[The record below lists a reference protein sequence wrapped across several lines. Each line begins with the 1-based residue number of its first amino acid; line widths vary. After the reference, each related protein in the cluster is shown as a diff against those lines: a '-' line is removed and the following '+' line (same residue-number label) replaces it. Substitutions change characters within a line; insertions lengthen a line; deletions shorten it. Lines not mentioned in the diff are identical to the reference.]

1 MSQIT
6 VRGLGPEIE
15 QKIRQLSRDRHQ
27 SINYVLTEIIRQN
40 FDEGKRTSP
49 TATLKHLA
57 GGWSEQEAADF
68 LNSIGSCE
76 QIDEEM
82 WR

>member
-6 VRGLGPEIE
+6 IRGLGPEIE

-57 GGWSEQEAADF
+57 GGWSEKEAADF

>member
-1 MSQIT
+1 MGQIT
-6 VRGLGPEIE
+6 VRGLGLEIE
-15 QKIRQLSRDRHQ
+15 QKIRQLARDRHQ

-40 FDEGKRTSP
+40 LENGKRP
-49 TATLKHLA
+49 PPAATLKPLA
-57 GGWSEQEAADF
+57 GGWSQQEAKDF